1 MIYGNKF
8 LGLQEEPIQVK
19 ELSVEEQL
27 DLYKSILEDYVT
39 LDEICN
45 SEEILEEGA
54 NKDYNNLL
62 KEYRKFYKDI
72 MPEYKA
78 AQKAKDKKKFREVCD
93 KILKESREFKK
104 LINKIEPTTADN
116 ILSMIGLA
124 IKAAL
129 SFVIGVKLGA
139 ALMASNAIA
148 AGQAVAAIGG
158 AGAGAEI
165 GTSLV
170 PTDLFEKS
178 KDPKDKAKKF
188 NMYRN
193 RAIYYID
200 MIING
205 VQAAKFNVP
214 KTW

>member
-1 MIYGNKF
+1 
-8 LGLQEEPIQVK
+8 
-19 ELSVEEQL
+19 
-27 DLYKSILEDYVT
+27 
-39 LDEICN
+39 
-45 SEEILEEGA
+45 
-54 NKDYNNLL
+54 
-62 KEYRKFYKDI
+62 
-72 MPEYKA
+72 
-78 AQKAKDKKKFREVCD
+78 
-93 KILKESREFKK
+93 
-104 LINKIEPTTADN
+104 
-116 ILSMIGLA
+116 MIGLA